1 MNARPR
7 STTIAV
13 PSLHVQIQRYSTQL
27 LLYINTNIY
36 YILVIIY
43 KYKDALHTYYYL
55 QIQRYIKYLSFF
67 TNTKIYYILFIF
79 FKYKDTAYT
88 YYHLQIQRYSSLLLL
103 CKYTKVLYILSCTN
117 TKVRTYL
124 LSCTNT
130 KVQYILIIMYKYK
143 CIVHTYNYVQ
153 IQRYSSYLLFRKVY
167 VFFII
172 TLQYKFTQTK
182 TLYIISSVCY
192 FL

>member
-1 MNARPR
+1 ML
-7 STTIAV
+7 SFT
-13 PSLHVQIQRYSTQL
+13 
-27 LLYINTNIY
+27 NTKMHC
-36 YILVIIY
+36 ILIIIY
-43 KYKDALHTYYYL
+43 KYKDILNTYHFL
-55 QIQRYIKYLSFF
+55 QIQRYSIYLLVF
-67 TNTKIYYILFIF
+67 TNTKIYYILIIF

-172 TLQYKFTQTK
+172 TLQYKFT
-182 TLYIISSVCY
+182 
-192 FL
+192 